1 MKAIVVLFAI
11 AALLSAFSFA
21 DEMKPMAHGVMDA
34 ASLQWGDCPPGLT
47 AGGCKL
53 AVMQGDPGK
62 PGEEF
67 TIRASF
73 SDGYKIMPHFHPTTE
88 NVTVISGV
96 FHVGMGDKFDESNAQ
111 TMSAGSFASMPAT
124 VHHYA
129 WAEGETVVQINAIGP
144 FAITY
149 INPVDDPRKK

>member
-21 DEMKPMAHGVMDA
+21 DEMKPMAHGVMDPG
-34 ASLQWGDCPPGLT
+34 SLQWGACPPGLP
-47 AGGCKL
+47 ADGCKL

-62 PGEEF
+62 AGEEF

-73 SDGYKIMPHFHPTTE
+73 SDGYKIMPHFHGTTE
-88 NVTVISGV
+88 NITVISGA

-111 TMSAGSFASMPAT
+111 TMSTGSFASMPAT
-124 VHHYA
+124 MHHYA
-129 WAEGETVVQINAIGP
+129 WAEGDTVIQVNAIGP
-144 FAITY
+144 FSITY
-149 INPVDDPRKK
+149 INPADDPMKK